1 MEGGSRMAKETELW
15 KKQDD
20 GTVSQEFLLAYKR
33 SVLLSLQEQGLL
45 TLQQYEECVRLLEH
59 SRR

>member
-1 MEGGSRMAKETELW
+1 MANEPELW
-15 KKQDD
+15 ERQDD
-20 GTVSQEFLLAYKR
+20 GTVSQEILLAYKR

>member
-1 MEGGSRMAKETELW
+1 MAKEPELW
-15 KKQDD
+15 KKQD
-20 GTVSQEFLLAYKR
+20 GSTVSQEFLLAYKR

>member
-1 MEGGSRMAKETELW
+1 MAKEPELW

-20 GTVSQEFLLAYKR
+20 STVSQEFLLAYKR
-33 SVLLSLQEQGLL
+33 SVLLSLQEQQGLL